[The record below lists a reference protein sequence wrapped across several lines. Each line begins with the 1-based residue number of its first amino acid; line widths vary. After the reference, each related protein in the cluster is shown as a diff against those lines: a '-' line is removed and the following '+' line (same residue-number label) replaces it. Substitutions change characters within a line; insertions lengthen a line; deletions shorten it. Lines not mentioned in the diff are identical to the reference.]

1 MSTDNKTL
9 STLEDMKV
17 NVKII
22 ISALWIAVMF
32 LYVYVDI
39 FGLFQ
44 PGAIEHILEG
54 KVWVLD
60 ITQTW
65 ALSALIM
72 MTIPS
77 LMIFLTLVL
86 PPKANRWTNIIVAV
100 LYLLISIGNSIGET
114 WLYYYFG
121 SAVESVLLVLVV
133 WYAWKWPKQEA

>member
-1 MSTDNKTL
+1 
-9 STLEDMKV
+9 MKV

>member
-1 MSTDNKTL
+1 
-9 STLEDMKV
+9 
-17 NVKII
+17 
-22 ISALWIAVMF
+22 MF
-32 LYVYVDI
+32 LYIYVDF

-44 PGAIEHILEG
+44 PGSLEHILDG

-60 ITQTW
+60 ITQAW

-77 LMIFLTLVL
+77 LMIFLSLVL

-114 WLYYYFG
+114 WYYYFLG
-121 SAVESVLLVLVV
+121 SAVESVLLALVV
-133 WYAWKWPKQEA
+133 WYAWRWPKQEA